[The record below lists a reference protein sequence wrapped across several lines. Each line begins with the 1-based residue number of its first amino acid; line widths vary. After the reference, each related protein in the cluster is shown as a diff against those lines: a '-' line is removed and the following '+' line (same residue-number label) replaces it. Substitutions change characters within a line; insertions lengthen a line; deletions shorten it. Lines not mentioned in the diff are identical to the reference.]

1 WFGFYVKL
9 WAVYALPA
17 LGVYWLAGRRW
28 RAALTFCAVSAVVH
42 GITCVYWKTQLGTYI
57 PFLTSTAFSYA
68 VPRDQIVEVLLKYPS
83 LMFRG
88 SPEFGTTF
96 FGAVP
101 YLLVALL
108 IVKVIV
114 QRRFDPA
121 DRLLLG
127 FYGSFF
133 LLMEFFP
140 NGFKLDAYYS
150 VPRIFRYLAP
160 VSFPMTLHVAK
171 MLLDASR
178 SKFLLPRPDAMAA
191 AIVLPLVAFNLY
203 HAAEATRVA
212 RLYRANMLAVLH
224 YVEEAAP
231 PAFVAE
237 AVMAGDFKDMYLDH
251 DRYRTDVIIPIG
263 MHNAGDYE
271 GWLRNN
277 EASLPEGTML
287 LTGLASFIHYGA
299 HLDGFRLAWF
309 EQPLSPRWK
318 LVKEYDL
325 LSYLPRPERTRL
337 WRLEHLP
344 GDAAASDAVED
355 RSGITANST
364 DPNALF
370 EGGMARLSRGDYRG
384 ARAYFRTLQ
393 TEHPSRAEEGT
404 FFYAATFFREG

>member
-1 WFGFYVKL
+1 MTADSPREPRMRGRHLLAAVLLFGLGFAIRRYFVCGLILGDDPQEFPMLLQILTRGPVWSDQLHLRWAGWFLNYVAVLLPTTIVSCTFGVLGYALLVRWGYRPLSAFLGALFVVTAPFEIVLGTLRANDLYLAWALALGFTLLVFLEDRPVLQGLAVAVCLWFGFYVKL

-171 MLLDASR
+171 MLL
-178 SKFLLPRPDAMAA
+178 
-191 AIVLPLVAFNLY
+191 
-203 HAAEATRVA
+203 E
-212 RLYRANMLAVLH
+212 
-224 YVEEAAP
+224 
-231 PAFVAE
+231 
-237 AVMAGDFKDMYLDH
+237 
-251 DRYRTDVIIPIG
+251 
-263 MHNAGDYE
+263 
-271 GWLRNN
+271 
-277 EASLPEGTML
+277 
-287 LTGLASFIHYGA
+287 
-299 HLDGFRLAWF
+299 
-309 EQPLSPRWK
+309 
-318 LVKEYDL
+318 
-325 LSYLPRPERTRL
+325 
-337 WRLEHLP
+337 
-344 GDAAASDAVED
+344 
-355 RSGITANST
+355 
-364 DPNALF
+364 
-370 EGGMARLSRGDYRG
+370 
-384 ARAYFRTLQ
+384 
-393 TEHPSRAEEGT
+393 
-404 FFYAATFFREG
+404 